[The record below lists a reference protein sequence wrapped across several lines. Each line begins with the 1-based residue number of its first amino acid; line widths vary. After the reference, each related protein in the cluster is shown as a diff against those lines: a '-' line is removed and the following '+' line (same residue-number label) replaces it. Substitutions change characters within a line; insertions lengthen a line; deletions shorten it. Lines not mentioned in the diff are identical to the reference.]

1 MLKVACP
8 QCDARHQHPDEE
20 ALEKAICKVC
30 GRGYRVPMPFG
41 PYLVLERRSGDAI
54 SEVYAAAFEGQPCR
68 IRLLRGDAS
77 HNAEASQAFFDAAE
91 KWARLPPGICS
102 KYVTHGTHQGRPY
115 CHYSPQGRTLK
126 AVLAEESINES
137 KSLQILLQSA
147 ERLRDLHGAEQICG
161 NLKLSTLRLHQDQIL
176 LDDPGLCAAVNS
188 SLYRQCITP
197 RPCSNPRFAA
207 PEVWS
212 GQEPGAA
219 ADRYAFGCL
228 MLRLLGGR
236 HPFEVDIDRMAE
248 AHARRA
254 APSLKE
260 LKPNLPLCLDQMI
273 KALLQKEPQKRPRWL
288 EVIAALQEGIAEGSR
303 HGAHIRRQLEPS
315 AHSTLKPKIPLEE
328 FPGQVPPS
336 LDEITK
342 AILPDEGPPAPP
354 AIPPE
359 SAFAT
364 QPATPEAEDKHS
376 LRAVMIAAI
385 GFLIFLAF
393 ALAAV
398 LFTGKS

>member
-8 QCDARHQHPDEE
+8 QCDARHQHPDED
-20 ALEKAICKVC
+20 ALEKATCKVC
-30 GRGYRVPMPFG
+30 GRAYRVPLPFG
-41 PYLVLERRSGDAI
+41 PYLLLERRSGDAI

-77 HNAEASQAFFDAAE
+77 HNAEASQVFFAAAE
-91 KWARLPPGICS
+91 KWSRLPPGICS
-102 KYVTHGTHQGRPY
+102 TFVSHGTHQGRPY

-137 KSLQILLQSA
+137 KSLNLLLQAA

-176 LDDPGLCAAVNS
+176 LDDPGLCAAVTA
-188 SLYRQCITP
+188 SLYRQCLTP

-212 GQEPGAA
+212 GQEAGAGAA

-236 HPFEVDIDRMAE
+236 HPFEVEMGLMAE
-248 AHARRA
+248 AHTRRA
-254 APSLKE
+254 APSLNE

-273 KALLQKEPQKRPRWL
+273 KGLLQKDPLHRPRWL
-288 EVIAALQEGIAEGSR
+288 EVISAIKQAIEEGSR
-303 HGAHIRRQLEPS
+303 QVLEIRRQLEPC
-315 AHSTLKPKIPLEE
+315 AHGTLKPKIPLNDGYSHVTATAEE
-328 FPGQVPPS
+328 V
-336 LDEITK
+336 TK
-342 AILPDEGPPAPP
+342 VILPDSSAPSL
-354 AIPPE
+354 IPPE
-359 SAFAT
+359 SSFAA
-364 QPATPEAEDKHS
+364 QPEAPEPEESHS
-376 LRAVMIAAI
+376 LRPILFAAI

-398 LFTGKS
+398 MFIGKT